1 MADQE
6 VGRERERL
14 TGLPRDFR
22 PSFATYLFEYL
33 KREGFEPRKRGEKK
47 QTTANPSCWL
57 CFALVAFAVI
67 AGQARG
73 QTMQHAAEVSSAQFS
88 PDGKWL
94 LTASE
99 DNTARLWDAT
109 TGQALGKP
117 MQHEP
122 AVKSARFSPE
132 GRWLVTASL
141 GARARL
147 WRAGASRSRQPKP
160 GSHSLHV
167 GLGGIEI
174 THWARETHQVA
185 SSSRVYP

>member
-1 MADQE
+1 
-6 VGRERERL
+6 
-14 TGLPRDFR
+14 
-22 PSFATYLFEYL
+22 
-33 KREGFEPRKRGEKK
+33 
-47 QTTANPSCWL
+47 
-57 CFALVAFAVI
+57 
-67 AGQARG
+67 
-73 QTMQHAAEVSSAQFS
+73 MQHAAEVSSAQFS

-122 AVKSARFSPE
+122 AVKSARFSPD

-147 WRAGASRSRQPKP
+147 WEGGSVEESASKAG
-160 GSHSLHV
+160 L
-167 GLGGIEI
+167 
-174 THWARETHQVA
+174 T
-185 SSSRVYP
+185 